1 MHLADNFEAVRD
13 CDGVGLEGAAE
24 QRIAPMDQICGSH
37 CSQALT
43 HVVSSGVVC
52 VLSKQTTT
60 CSDISAADLL
70 LSRTMELGPVL
81 GTLEVADKTRLHF
94 ANVLSSSDNDQSGFI
109 TLDHVTFTL

>member
-1 MHLADNFEAVRD
+1 MSYQVEWSVY
-13 CDGVGLEGAAE
+13 C
-24 QRIAPMDQICGSH
+24 QS
-37 CSQALT
+37 
-43 HVVSSGVVC
+43 
-52 VLSKQTTT
+52 TTT

-109 TLDHVTFTL
+109 TLDLVTCKVSVNLSELFYKSSLLDLNC

>member
-1 MHLADNFEAVRD
+1 MS
-13 CDGVGLEGAAE
+13 LEGAAE

-52 VLSKQTTT
+52 VLSKHHHMLRYL
-60 CSDISAADLL
+60 SSDLL

-81 GTLEVADKTRLHF
+81 GTLEGADKTRLHF

-109 TLDHVTFTL
+109 TLDLVTFTL